1 MNTKFFPVIDLAATG
16 NNIRRLRIERG
27 LTVRD
32 IQSYFGFEE
41 PRAVYKWQNGES
53 LPTVD
58 NLYALGNLLGV
69 PMDQILVPAKN
80 IKSYS
85 GLKVISTRRFCALPA
100 AVLLLATGLSG
111 PAPLVRI
118 RLAATPCTISA
129 LPTLSAR
136 CCERVMLCA
145 LAPELSV

>member
-1 MNTKFFPVIDLAATG
+1 MITKFFPVIDLAATG

-69 PMDQILVPAKN
+69 PMDQILVPVKN

-85 GLKVISTRRFCALPA
+85 EQQEDACCSSHFYAQLFRMRQKSDA
-100 AVLLLATGLSG
+100 A
-111 PAPLVRI
+111 
-118 RLAATPCTISA
+118 
-129 LPTLSAR
+129 
-136 CCERVMLCA
+136 
-145 LAPELSV
+145 

>member
-69 PMDQILVPAKN
+69 PMEQQEDACCSSHFYARLFRMRQT
-80 IKSYS
+80 SD
-85 GLKVISTRRFCALPA
+85 A
-100 AVLLLATGLSG
+100 A
-111 PAPLVRI
+111 
-118 RLAATPCTISA
+118 
-129 LPTLSAR
+129 
-136 CCERVMLCA
+136 
-145 LAPELSV
+145 

>member
-69 PMDQILVPAKN
+69 PMDQILVPIKN
-80 IKSYS
+80 IKK
-85 GLKVISTRRFCALPA
+85 LQRA
-100 AVLLLATGLSG
+100 AGRCLLLESFLCPAVPDASEVRCGIINFAARRKNISRMPANEAGASMPKAAKNKDIGRGVSG
-111 PAPLVRI
+111 I
-118 RLAATPCTISA
+118 
-129 LPTLSAR
+129 
-136 CCERVMLCA
+136 
-145 LAPELSV
+145 

>member
-1 MNTKFFPVIDLAATG
+1 MNTKFFLVIDLAATG

-27 LTVRD
+27 LMVRD

-69 PMDQILVPAKN
+69 PMDQILVPVKN

-85 GLKVISTRRFCALPA
+85 EQQEDACCSSHFYARLFGCVRSPMRHDQFCGA
-100 AVLLLATGLSG
+100 SG
-111 PAPLVRI
+111 KYFPNA
-118 RLAATPCTISA
+118 
-129 LPTLSAR
+129 
-136 CCERVMLCA
+136 CE
-145 LAPELSV
+145 

>member
-58 NLYALGNLLGV
+58 NLYALGNLFGV
-69 PMDQILVPAKN
+69 PMDQILVPVKN

-85 GLKVISTRRFCALPA
+85 EQQEDACCSSHFYARLFRMRQKSMRHDQFCGA
-100 AVLLLATGLSG
+100 SG
-111 PAPLVRI
+111 KYFPNA
-118 RLAATPCTISA
+118 
-129 LPTLSAR
+129 
-136 CCERVMLCA
+136 CE
-145 LAPELSV
+145 

>member
-69 PMDQILVPAKN
+69 PMDQILVPVKISKLQRAAGRCLLLESFLCPAVPDASEVRCGMINFAARRKNISRMPANEAGASMPKAAKN
-80 IKSYS
+80 KDIGRGVS
-85 GLKVISTRRFCALPA
+85 GI
-100 AVLLLATGLSG
+100 
-111 PAPLVRI
+111 
-118 RLAATPCTISA
+118 
-129 LPTLSAR
+129 
-136 CCERVMLCA
+136 
-145 LAPELSV
+145 

>member
-58 NLYALGNLLGV
+58 NLYAHGSDTGSRQKYQKLQRAAGRCLLLESFLCPAV
-69 PMDQILVPAKN
+69 PDASEVRCGMINFAACRENISRMPANEAGASMPKAAKN
-80 IKSYS
+80 KDIGRGVS
-85 GLKVISTRRFCALPA
+85 GI
-100 AVLLLATGLSG
+100 
-111 PAPLVRI
+111 
-118 RLAATPCTISA
+118 
-129 LPTLSAR
+129 
-136 CCERVMLCA
+136 
-145 LAPELSV
+145 